1 MTLDPGHH
9 AVVLETSRM
18 WLRELTFDDVQDLHE
33 VLGDPVSMR
42 FYSHPFSREEV
53 IGWIEWARRS
63 YAELGHGLWG
73 LALKESGELVGDCGL
88 VVQTVDGERLVEV
101 GYHVKPSHQ
110 RQGLATEAALASR
123 DHAFQALGV
132 GRLIALVRVD
142 NEPSAGVAR
151 NLGMTVW
158 KETIRAGSRH
168 YVYSIDRD
176 RWATPVDEGT
186 RSANAC

>member
-1 MTLDPGHH
+1 MTLDPGRH

-18 WLRELTFDDVQDLHE
+18 WLRELTLDDVHDLHE

-42 FYSHPFSREEV
+42 FYPHPFSREEV

-73 LALKESGELVGDCGL
+73 LALKDSGELVGDCGL
-88 VVQTVDGERLVEV
+88 VVQTVDGDRLVEV

-110 RQGLATEAALASR
+110 RHGLATEAALACR
-123 DHAFQALGV
+123 DHAFEAVGV
-132 GRLIALVRVD
+132 DRLIALIRVE

-151 NLGMTVW
+151 KLGMTVW
-158 KETIRAGSRH
+158 KETMRAGSPH
-168 YVYSIDRD
+168 HVYSIDRD
-176 RWATPVDEGT
+176 RWAAAIDEGT
-186 RSANAC
+186 RSD